1 MNLYNI
7 DADLQQLEN
16 ELVEAGGEISEEMDA
31 RLNEI
36 LDSREDKVDG
46 YIAVIRSQIAL
57 AEGFKKEASWFTA
70 KQKSRENVAL
80 RLKERLYESMQARN
94 ETELKGVLGR
104 VTIEGNGGQVPIVP
118 LYEKPEDLPERFQ
131 KVTITADNDAI
142 RKALEHGGD
151 NVALYAELGMRGTH
165 LAIR

>member
-70 KQKSRENVAL
+70 KQKSRENVAS

-104 VTIEGNGGQVPIVP
+104 VAIEGNGGKIPIV
-118 LYEKPEDLPERFQ
+118 LKVKPEDLPPLYQSF
-131 KVTITADNDAI
+131 VITANLDRI
-142 RKALEHGGD
+142 RADIESGAPELVHD
-151 NVALYAELGMRGTH
+151 YAELGMRGTH

>member
-104 VTIEGNGGQVPIVP
+104 VAIEGNGGQAPIVA
-118 LYEKPEDLPERFQ
+118 LYEKPEYLPKRFQ

-142 RKALEHGGD
+142 RKALERGGD

-165 LAIR
+165 LANR